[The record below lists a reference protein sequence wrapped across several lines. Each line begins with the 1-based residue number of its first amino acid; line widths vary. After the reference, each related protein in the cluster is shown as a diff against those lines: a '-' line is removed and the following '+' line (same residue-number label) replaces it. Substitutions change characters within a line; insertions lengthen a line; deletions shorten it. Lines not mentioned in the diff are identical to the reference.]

1 MIRTLV
7 RIDPDVLF
15 MENPQG
21 YNALTLAISHNR
33 RAIFSAI
40 IDMVSEDGA
49 PQYFFSYQDSKSRVP
64 AINPISGEIYFP
76 QPIEIMNEQLFGGV
90 SKVMSQIPSIHES
103 LLMKGLCIATSLV
116 FLIMFFDRIIQTLA
130 SSKTCLEAIL
140 VNQICQF
147 NLKEV
152 IHAKKL
158 AYQYI
163 QIAGQDVDTTLLKS
177 FYQTVIQNLGDQHFF
192 NQAECPISKMKMTTP
207 VLIREGVH
215 YDRESV
221 DTWNGSTHP
230 KNLVTG
236 EKGQTRYVLDPV
248 FNPLF
253 HELHTQR
260 TLRNLKQKKQVRKI

>member
-1 MIRTLV
+1 
-7 RIDPDVLF
+7 
-15 MENPQG
+15 
-21 YNALTLAISHNR
+21 
-33 RAIFSAI
+33 
-40 IDMVSEDGA
+40 MVSEDGA
-49 PQYFFSYQDSKSRVP
+49 SQYFFSYQDSKSRIP
-64 AINPISGEIYFP
+64 AINPTSGEIYFP
-76 QPIEIMNEQLFGGV
+76 QPIEIMNEQFFGGL
-90 SKVMSQIPSIHES
+90 SRVMGQMPAIYES

-116 FLIMFFDRIIQTLA
+116 FFIMFFDRIFQTLS
-130 SSKTCLEAIL
+130 SSKTCLKAIL

-152 IHAKKL
+152 IHAKKSD
-158 AYQYI
+158 QYI
-163 QIAGQDVDTTLLKS
+163 QITGQDIDTKLLKS

-221 DTWNGSTHP
+221 DTWNASTHP

-248 FNPLF
+248 FNPIF
-253 HELHTQR
+253 HELQTQR
-260 TLRNLKQKKQVRKI
+260 TLRNLKPNKQ